1 MTPRAK
7 SYHDKTI
14 RGIRKN
20 LMETSAQSNQIK
32 FIYCPVHKVI
42 AGNEISL
49 SLPKIFSRK
58 ATYLPP
64 RTESPCHM

>member
-1 MTPRAK
+1 MTQRAK
-7 SYHDKTI
+7 SYHGKTI
-14 RGIRKN
+14 REIRID
-20 LMETSAQSNQIK
+20 LMEISAQSNKIK

-49 SLPKIFSRK
+49 NLAKISSKK

-64 RTESPCHM
+64 RTESPNQI